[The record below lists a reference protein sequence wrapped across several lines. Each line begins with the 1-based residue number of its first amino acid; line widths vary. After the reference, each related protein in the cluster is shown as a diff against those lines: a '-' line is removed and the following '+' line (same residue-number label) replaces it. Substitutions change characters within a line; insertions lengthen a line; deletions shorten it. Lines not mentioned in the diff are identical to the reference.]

1 MNNVAL
7 PVNHDVPVVTIL
19 DLQDVASEGVRSHGL
34 DEVQA
39 GLLERDGVLAAV
51 PGDEEVEQVVH
62 FSTTH
67 LITRSGVGD
76 DVDDTTLRQDVSI

>member
-1 MNNVAL
+1 MAL

-19 DLQDVASEGVRSHGL
+19 DLQDVASEGIRGHGL

-62 FSTTH
+62 FGTTH

-76 DVDDTTLRQDVSI
+76 HIDNATLQNDISTKKV

>member
-7 PVNHDVPVVTIL
+7 PVNHDVSVVTIL
-19 DLQDVASEGVRSHGL
+19 DLQDVASKRVRSHGL
-34 DEVQA
+34 YEVQA

-62 FSTTH
+62 FGTTH
-67 LITRSGVGD
+67 LIPRSGVRD
-76 DVDDTTLRQDVSI
+76 DIDDATLQ